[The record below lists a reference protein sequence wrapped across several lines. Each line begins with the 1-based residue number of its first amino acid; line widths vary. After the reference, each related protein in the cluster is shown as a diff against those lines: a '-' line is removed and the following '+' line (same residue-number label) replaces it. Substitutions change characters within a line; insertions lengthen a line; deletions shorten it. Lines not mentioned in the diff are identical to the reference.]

1 MNTNMKIL
9 LVDDEP
15 DILEFLSYNFRKKGF
30 TVVVAKGTGWNPEKF
45 YLMIFDRWGN
55 KCYETRDMNKG
66 WDGRAN
72 NGSEVAQEDVY
83 VWKVI
88 LTDIFDQKQSYM
100 GSVTIVK

>member
-1 MNTNMKIL
+1 
-9 LVDDEP
+9 
-15 DILEFLSYNFRKKGF
+15 
-30 TVVVAKGTGWNPEKF
+30 
-45 YLMIFDRWGN
+45 MIFDRWGN